1 MSWPVV
7 QAIAQAVQHVESSLP
22 VVLAPTLNVSPL
34 HVWESQVFATQLA
47 AVSVVSLPVK
57 PELQE
62 HVYPVFGAST
72 SAQVAPVPQG
82 LLAQPSV
89 SAAGAR
95 DVSCALE
102 R

>member
-1 MSWPVV
+1 V
-7 QAIAQAVQHVESSLP
+7 QIVQAVQHVASSLP
-22 VVLAPTLNVSPL
+22 VVPAPLLNGSPL
-34 HVWESQVFATQLA
+34 HVWESQGFATQLA

-57 PELQE
+57 PELQK
-62 HVYPVFGAST
+62 HAYPVFGAAM

-95 DVSCALE
+95 AVS
-102 R
+102 